1 MSEETKEKLDL
12 EESLVTAPTQKEVDD
27 WFPTDTSEIIHTEEQ
42 DDTAPSEV
50 MAEEDSVEEE
60 VSEETEE
67 VALEATEEVS
77 TETEEAVSYAEEQ
90 TEDSA
95 SVADEQAE
103 ESASVAEEQ
112 VEDSTLFGEEQTD
125 GSALFVDEQTE
136 EPEISGETVQE
147 DASLAK
153 ADKKAAKRQKKEQ
166 KKQKRSDAKAIKNEY
181 KANKGEKISFVHSL
195 KFKVA
200 MMVVL
205 GVVLTASLLLF
216 IVVPMAQTAIREET
230 QHYMYDITVSNGTAL
245 EQFIDNG
252 NLQNSVAMKNTFGN
266 VRMEG
271 IDSSY
276 AYIVAKDGT
285 MLCHPVAEKVGQPVE
300 NAVIKSV
307 VQDIAMGKRD
317 EPKVVEYKYNGTSKY
332 AAYYVTNKT
341 PTILVITADE
351 SEVMQPIRNIVMA
364 CVGAFVGIL
373 ILMVVLA
380 VILTGILV
388 RPISMITM
396 IVSKMANLDFSENQ
410 GSERLTRRR
419 DETGVMSRS
428 VATLRGELVDIIS
441 MIQDQSNS
449 LFESSELMDTDATE
463 TARAVEQ
470 VESAVGD
477 IARGA
482 TSQADETQTATENVI
497 TMGNM
502 IRETNIVAESL
513 HLNSRKM
520 QESSDQAM
528 SILKEL
534 MDVNEQTKGSIADIY
549 EQTNITNAS
558 AQKIKAATDFIAS
571 IADETNLLS
580 LNASIEAARA
590 GEQGRGFAVVAAQI
604 QKLAEQSNESAMQI
618 DKIVRELI
626 QDSMDAVNTMQQVQD
641 IMTVQSEKML
651 ETQTQF
657 SNVHTGVET
666 ALGSVESINKHTE
679 SLDVSRSKVV
689 DVVQNLSA
697 IAEENAASSEETSAS
712 VVEVSNTLAHISE
725 SAAGLKDIAY
735 QLDQSVKKI
744 RL

>member
-12 EESLVTAPTQKEVDD
+12 EESLVTAPTQQEVDD

-42 DDTAPSEV
+42 DDTAPSEI

-60 VSEETEE
+60 VLEETED

-77 TETEEAVSYAEEQ
+77 TENEEEAVSYEEQ
-90 TEDSA
+90 TED
-95 SVADEQAE
+95 
-103 ESASVAEEQ
+103 SASVAEEQ
-112 VEDSTLFGEEQTD
+112 VEDSTLFAEEQTD
-125 GSALFVDEQTE
+125 GSGFFVDDQTE
-136 EPEISGETVQE
+136 EAEISGGTVQE
-147 DASLAK
+147 DASSAK

-205 GVVLTASLLLF
+205 GVALTASLLLL
-216 IVVPMAQTAIREET
+216 IVVPMTRTAIREET

-271 IDSSY
+271 VDSSY

-285 MLCHPVAEKVGQPVE
+285 MLCHPESEKVGQPVE

-317 EPKVVEYKYNGTSKY
+317 EPKVVEYDYKGIKKY

-341 PTILVITADE
+341 PTILVITADV
-351 SEVMQPIRNIVMA
+351 SEVMQPIYNIVMA
-364 CVGAFVGIL
+364 CVGAFVGVL

-396 IVSKMANLDFSENQ
+396 IVGKMANLDFSENQ

-441 MIQDQSNS
+441 IIQEQSNS
-449 LFESSELMDTDATE
+449 LFESSELMDTDARE

-482 TSQADETQTATENVI
+482 TNQADETQTATENVI

-502 IRETNIVAESL
+502 IRATNIAAESL

-520 QESSDQAM
+520 QDSSDQAM

-534 MDVNEQTKGSIADIY
+534 MDVNEQTKGSITDIY

-558 AQKIKAATDFIAS
+558 AQKIKAAIDFIAS

-626 QDSMDAVNTMQQVQD
+626 QDSTDAVNTMQQVQD

-666 ALGSVESINKHTE
+666 ALGSVESISKHAE
-679 SLDVSRSKVV
+679 SLDESRSKVV